1 MHDLVIKNA
10 KIHDGSGGP
19 AFAGGVA
26 VEAGR
31 VVGVGTEVG
40 PGRDEVDAEGLAL
53 APGIID
59 AHTHYDVQLTWDPRA
74 VPSPLLGVST
84 VIIGNCGFGIAPCHA
99 EDRDLTLRHL
109 ERVEAMPLEA
119 MRAGTRWDFETFGE
133 YLDMLGRAGTVPN
146 VAAYCCH
153 STLRTWVMHGD
164 ATQRAATD
172 DEVAEMKTVLRGAL
186 DAGAIGFST
195 SMYPGHHGADGV
207 PMPSLLADERELRAL
222 GATLGEAGKGNF
234 IASQG
239 AKDVPFAESLA
250 AETGRP
256 ALVTGVLHDPAEP
269 QRCFDELA
277 AVNAARARGHP
288 VYAQVGV
295 SSQTIIFTLT
305 APLPFEALKAWR
317 PAFAVYQDPV
327 ALAALYRDP
336 AFRQALREELVA
348 PADFPKLFTE
358 QWNYMEIVEAA
369 KPENKHLEGRNVAEL
384 AAAEGADPLDWFL
397 DFGIADDFATR
408 FCAATLNYEDDQVER
423 LLQDP
428 AGHPS
433 LSDGGAH
440 LAMLC
445 DAGFGLHTLGHWARD
460 RGAFTVEEAVRKLTS
475 LPAEI
480 YGIKDRGRIAPGMH
494 ADLFL
499 FDPDTVA
506 HGPEHVVHD
515 LPAGAPRITVESIG
529 VHGVWVNGERIVDDH
544 GFVESEA
551 RPGTILREF
560 AA

>member
-10 KIHDGSGGP
+10 RIHDGTGTP

-26 VEAGR
+26 VEGGR
-31 VVGVGTEVG
+31 VVAVGAEIG
-40 PGRDEVDAEGLAL
+40 RGRDEVDAEGLAL

-59 AHTHYDVQLTWDPRA
+59 AHTHYDVQLTWDPYA

-84 VIIGNCGFGIAPCHA
+84 VVIGNCGFGIAPCHA
-99 EDRDLTLRHL
+99 EDRDRTLRHL
-109 ERVEAMPLEA
+109 GRVEAMPLEA
-119 MRAGTRWDFETFGE
+119 MRAGVRWDFETFGE
-133 YLDMLGRAGTVPN
+133 YLDMLERSGTIPN

-153 STLRTWVMHGD
+153 STLRTWVMRGE
-164 ATQRAATD
+164 ATERAATD
-172 DEVAEMKTVLRGAL
+172 DEVAEMKAVLRQAL
-186 DAGAIGFST
+186 DHGAIGLST

-222 GATLGEAGKGNF
+222 AATLGEAGKGNF
-234 IASQG
+234 IAAQG
-239 AKDVPFAESLA
+239 AKDVAFAESLA

-256 ALVTGVLHDPAEP
+256 ALLTGVLHDPAEP

-277 AVNAARARGHP
+277 AVNAARARGRP

-295 SSQTIIFTLT
+295 SPQTIVFTLT

-317 PAFAVYQDPV
+317 PAFAVYQDPA

-336 AFRQALREELVA
+336 AFRQAVREELVA
-348 PADFPKLFTE
+348 PADFPKLFTA
-358 QWNYMEIVEAA
+358 QWDYMEILEPAR
-369 KPENKHLEGRNVAEL
+369 PENKHLEGRNVAEL
-384 AAAEGADPLDWFL
+384 AEGADPLDWFL

-408 FCAATLNYEDDQVER
+408 FRVPTLNYDDDQVER

-445 DAGFGLHTLGHWARD
+445 DAGFGLHMLGHWTRE

-475 LPAEI
+475 VPAEI
-480 YGIKDRGRIAPGMH
+480 YGIKDRGRIAPGLH

-515 LPAGAPRITVESIG
+515 LPAGAPRITTDAIG
-529 VHGVWVNGERIVDDH
+529 VHGVWVNGRRIVDDR
-544 GFVESEA
+544 GFIESDA
-551 RPGTILREF
+551 RPGAILREF
-560 AA
+560 IE